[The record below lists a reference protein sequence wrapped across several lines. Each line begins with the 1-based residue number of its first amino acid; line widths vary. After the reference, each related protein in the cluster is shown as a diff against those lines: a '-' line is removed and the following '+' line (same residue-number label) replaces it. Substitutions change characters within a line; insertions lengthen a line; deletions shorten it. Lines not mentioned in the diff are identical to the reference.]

1 MDSIQIFG
9 GKRLQGE
16 LKVQGSK
23 NAALP
28 MIAAAILTDG
38 VTILH
43 NCPQIIDVYAMINI
57 LNILGCKVVWE
68 GTSLIIDAKEVRLCE
83 IQKELAGQMRSS
95 VLLSGALLGRIQKA
109 VIPYPGGCVIGKRP
123 IDLHLNAFKQMNIII
138 SEETDCLVAKTD
150 RISGAYIELPIQS
163 VGATENIILAG
174 VLADGE
180 TVILNAAKEPEIVE
194 LSKMLNLMGADIRGA
209 GTDKIRIVP
218 VKKLN
223 GVEVR
228 IISDRIAAG
237 TYTLAAAAAK
247 SRIELVDAPVG
258 QMESL
263 LKAFTKMGGTY
274 FNKEDRVILDAKAAK
289 MPVDYLETEV
299 YPGFPTDLQ
308 SQLLAVLVTA
318 GGESIICENIFE
330 ARFKV
335 AEWLNLMGADINVYG
350 KKAVI
355 KGVKKLHGE
364 HVAAEELRGGAA
376 LVIAGLMAEGETI
389 ISNAHFIKRGY
400 IDICRDLRGLGADI
414 GYV

>member
-43 NCPQIIDVYAMINI
+43 NCPQIVDVYAMINI

-68 GTSLIIDAKEVRLCE
+68 GTSLIIDAKEIRLCE

-274 FNKEDRVILDAKAAK
+274 FNSEDRVILDAKAAK

>member
-43 NCPQIIDVYAMINI
+43 NCPQIVDVYAMINI

-68 GTSLIIDAKEVRLCE
+68 GTSLIIDAKEIRLCE

-218 VKKLN
+218 AKKLN

-247 SRIELVDAPVG
+247 SRIELVDAPVS

-263 LKAFTKMGGTY
+263 L
-274 FNKEDRVILDAKAAK
+274 DRKSV
-289 MPVDYLETEV
+289 V
-299 YPGFPTDLQ
+299 
-308 SQLLAVLVTA
+308 
-318 GGESIICENIFE
+318 
-330 ARFKV
+330 
-335 AEWLNLMGADINVYG
+335 
-350 KKAVI
+350 
-355 KGVKKLHGE
+355 
-364 HVAAEELRGGAA
+364 
-376 LVIAGLMAEGETI
+376 
-389 ISNAHFIKRGY
+389 
-400 IDICRDLRGLGADI
+400 
-414 GYV
+414 

>member
-9 GKRLQGE
+9 GKRLRGE

-28 MIAAAILTDG
+28 MIAAAILTEG

-68 GTSLIIDAKEVRLCE
+68 GTSLIIDAKEIKLCE

-138 SEETDCLVAKTD
+138 SEETDCLVAETD
-150 RISGAYIELPIQS
+150 RIRGACIELPIQS

-209 GTDKIRIVP
+209 GTDKIRIIP

-223 GVEVR
+223 GVEIR

-237 TYTLAAAAAK
+237 TYTLATAAAK

-274 FNKEDRVILDAKAAK
+274 FYSGDRVILDAKAAN

-414 GYV
+414 EYV